1 MEQESLYRVRK
12 KIIEILSHMDSLPL
26 QDRVELMINLLHFLD
41 DNEYEDNVKT
51 LQLKKQL

>member
-12 KIIEILSHMDSLPL
+12 KIIEMLSHMDSLPL

>member
-12 KIIEILSHMDSLPL
+12 KIIEMLSYMDSLPL

-41 DNEYEDNVKT
+41 DNEYQDNVKT